1 MIQVLQNEK
10 EIFYGE
16 VREITDNI
24 DFTKHIYA
32 VGELAF
38 LFDSI
43 QPQKVYQ
50 CSPLQMFTE
59 IINIHNSQ
67 VEQKKQFKV
76 GEVSVTDANDYVYH
90 FTNREDTLTVL
101 RDKLCTPLNGYL
113 KITKVNGERYI
124 NLVPIERYGKHC
136 TQEIQFG
143 ENLLDYSANSTSV
156 NIATSVIPIGAMIE
170 EENRTSKAVK
180 GLDEYVTIVGTAVDD
195 YHKKTDDDY
204 VINDAAVSQFGHIR
218 VTKEWPDVNSPEIL
232 REKATEWIKQTQFAD
247 LILNVSAFDRNLS
260 DINIDSFDLGD
271 IVSVWAVPFGMESVT
286 FPVQKKTIYMNDI
299 TKNYIVLGN
308 KFQKSYTSQA
318 STAVEQI
325 KEEIPEISPLLQMAK
340 DNAVTLLTD
349 PTKGYVSYIF
359 DKDGNRTEIWI
370 SDNKDSTKATR
381 KWVWNS
387 SGLGYLYLEN
397 GEWKSDVAIT
407 MDGAIVADK
416 ITTGTMLADRIRGGI
431 LEVGGTKF
439 AKDGI
444 ISVKNNQDSIIVT
457 LDVNGL
463 KMNSGSI
470 NLNNKFSVNNDGYM
484 TSTSGKI
491 GGFEI
496 DTDNLSIGD
505 ATLQRNKIG
514 CGTAGNGIVNLVG
527 NRSSDNAK
535 YGFIQISNSGN
546 PDKDE
551 VLAGIRIY
559 GNGLVRKY
567 GGNGNVEWERWLSNI
582 PES

>member
-1 MIQVLQNEK
+1 MIRVLQNEK

-156 NIATSVIPIGAMIE
+156 NIATSVIPIGAMLE

-195 YHKKTDDDY
+195 YHKNTDDDY

-318 STAVEQI
+318 STAVEKI

-397 GEWKSDVAIT
+397 GKWKSDVAIT
-407 MDGAIVADK
+407 MDGAIVADI
-416 ITTGTMLADRIRGGI
+416 ITTGTMLADRIKGGTF
-431 LEVGGTKF
+431 EVGGKGF

-444 ISVKNNQDSIIVT
+444 ISVKNNKDSIIVT

-463 KMNSGSI
+463 TMNSGSI
-470 NLNNKFSVNNDGYM
+470 NLNNKFSVNSNGYM
-484 TSTSGKI
+484 KSTSGKI

-496 DTDNLSIGD
+496 ETDNLSIGD
-505 ATLQRNKIG
+505 ATLRRDRIG
-514 CGTAGNGIVNLVG
+514 CGSAGYGIVNIVG
-527 NRSSDNAK
+527 DRRSENARFG
-535 YGFIQISNSGN
+535 YIQLSNSGN
-546 PDKDE
+546 PDTCLD
-551 VLAGIRIY
+551 GIRIY

-567 GGNGNVEWERWLSNI
+567 GGDGNVEWERWLSNI

>member
-195 YHKKTDDDY
+195 YHKNTDDDY

-318 STAVEQI
+318 STAVEKI
-325 KEEIPEISPLLQMAK
+325 KEEIPEISPLLKQAK
-340 DNAVTLLTD
+340 DTAMAMLTD

-387 SGLGYLYLEN
+387 SGLGYFYKEN
-397 GEWKSDVAIT
+397 DVWKTNVAIT
-407 MDGAIVADK
+407 MDGAIVADR
-416 ITTGTMLADRIRGGI
+416 ITTGTMLADRIKGGL
-431 LEVGGTKF
+431 LEVGGTGF

-470 NLNNKFSVNNDGYM
+470 NLNNKFSVNSNGYM

-496 DTDNLSIGD
+496 KTDNLSIGD
-505 ATLQRNKIG
+505 ATLRKDRMG
-514 CGTAGNGIVNLVG
+514 CGSAGYGIVNIVG
-527 NRSSDNAK
+527 DRSSDNARFG
-535 YGFIQISNSGN
+535 YIQLSNSGN
-546 PDKDE
+546 PDTC
-551 VLAGIRIY
+551 LAGIRIY

-567 GGNGNVEWERWLSNI
+567 GGDGNVEWERWLSNI

>member
-195 YHKKTDDDY
+195 YHKNTDDDY

-318 STAVEQI
+318 NTAVEKI

-349 PTKGYVSYIF
+349 PTKGYISYIF

-444 ISVKNNQDSIIVT
+444 ISVKNNKDSIIVT

-463 KMNSGSI
+463 TMNSGSI
-470 NLNNKFSVNNDGYM
+470 NLNNKFSVNSNGYM

-505 ATLQRNKIG
+505 ATLRRDRIG
-514 CGTAGNGIVNLVG
+514 CGSAGYGIVNVVG
-527 NRSSDNAK
+527 NRSSDNARFG
-535 YGFIQISNSGN
+535 YIQLSNSGN
-546 PDKDE
+546 SNE
-551 VLAGIRIY
+551 CLAGIRIY

-567 GGNGNVEWERWLSNI
+567 GGDGSVSWERWLSNI

>member
-1 MIQVLQNEK
+1 MIRVLQNEK

-76 GEVSVTDANDYVYH
+76 GEVSVTDVNDYVYH

-113 KITKVNGERYI
+113 KITKVNGEKYI

-247 LILNVSAFDRNLS
+247 LILSVSAFDRNLI

-318 STAVEQI
+318 STAVEKI

-349 PTKGYVSYIF
+349 PTKGYISYIF

-444 ISVKNNQDSIIVT
+444 ISVKNNKDSIIVT

-463 KMNSGSI
+463 TMNSGSI
-470 NLNNKFSVNNDGYM
+470 NLNNKFSVNSNGYM

-505 ATLQRNKIG
+505 ATLRRDRIG
-514 CGTAGNGIVNLVG
+514 CGSAGYGIVNIVG
-527 NRSSDNAK
+527 DRSSDNARFG
-535 YGFIQISNSGN
+535 YIQLSNSGN
-546 PDKDE
+546 SNE
-551 VLAGIRIY
+551 CLAGIRIY

-567 GGNGNVEWERWLSNI
+567 GGDGSVSWERWLSNI

>member
-1 MIQVLQNEK
+1 MIRVLQNEK

-76 GEVSVTDANDYVYH
+76 GEVSVTDVNDYVYH

-318 STAVEQI
+318 STAVEKI

-444 ISVKNNQDSIIVT
+444 ISVKNNKDSIIVT

-463 KMNSGSI
+463 TMNSGSI
-470 NLNNKFSVNNDGYM
+470 NLNNKFSVNSNGYM

-505 ATLQRNKIG
+505 ATLRRDRIG
-514 CGTAGNGIVNLVG
+514 CGSAGYGIVNIVG
-527 NRSSDNAK
+527 DRSSDNARFG
-535 YGFIQISNSGN
+535 YIQLSNSGN
-546 PDKDE
+546 SNE
-551 VLAGIRIY
+551 CLAGIRIY

-567 GGNGNVEWERWLSNI
+567 GGDGSVSWERWLSNI

>member
-195 YHKKTDDDY
+195 YHKNTDDDY

-247 LILNVSAFDRNLS
+247 LILSVSAFDRNLI

-318 STAVEQI
+318 STAVEKI

-431 LEVGGTKF
+431 FEVGGTGF

-444 ISVKNNQDSIIVT
+444 INVKNNKDSIIVT

-470 NLNNKFSVNNDGYM
+470 NLNNKFSVNSNGYM

-505 ATLQRNKIG
+505 ATLRRDRIG
-514 CGTAGNGIVNLVG
+514 CGSAGYGIINIVG
-527 NRSSDNAK
+527 NRSSDNARFG
-535 YGFIQISNSGN
+535 YIQLSNSGN
-546 PDKDE
+546 SNE
-551 VLAGIRIY
+551 CLAGIRIY

-567 GGNGNVEWERWLSNI
+567 GGDGSVSWERWLSNI

>member
-1 MIQVLQNEK
+1 MIRVLQNEK

-325 KEEIPEISPLLQMAK
+325 KEEIPEISPLLKQAK
-340 DNAVTLLTD
+340 DTAMAMLTD
-349 PTKGYVSYIF
+349 PSKGYVSYIF
-359 DKDGNRTEIWI
+359 DEDGNRTEIWI
-370 SDNKDSTKATR
+370 SDNMNSSKATR

-387 SGLGYLYLEN
+387 SGLGYFYKEN
-397 GEWKSDVAIT
+397 DVWKTNVAIT
-407 MDGAIVADK
+407 MDGAIVADI
-416 ITTGTMLADRIRGGI
+416 ITTGTMLADRIRGGT

-470 NLNNKFSVNNDGYM
+470 NLNNKFSVNNNGYM

-505 ATLQRNKIG
+505 ATLRRDRIG
-514 CGTAGNGIVNLVG
+514 CGSAGYGIVNIVG
-527 NRSSDNAK
+527 NRSSDNARFG
-535 YGFIQISNSGN
+535 YIQLSNSGN
-546 PDKDE
+546 PDTCLD
-551 VLAGIRIY
+551 GIRIY

-567 GGNGNVEWERWLSNI
+567 GGDGSVSWERWLSNI

>member
-1 MIQVLQNEK
+1 MIRVLQNEK

-195 YHKKTDDDY
+195 YHKNTDDDY

-439 AKDGI
+439 ATDGI

-505 ATLQRNKIG
+505 ATLRKDRIG
-514 CGTAGNGIVNLVG
+514 CGSAGYGIINIVG
-527 NRSSDNAK
+527 NRSSDNARFG
-535 YGFIQISNSGN
+535 YIQLSNSGN
-546 PDKDE
+546 PDTC
-551 VLAGIRIY
+551 LAGIRIY

-567 GGNGNVEWERWLSNI
+567 GGDGSVSWERWLSNI

>member
-218 VTKEWPDVNSPEIL
+218 VTKEWPDIHSPEIL

-247 LILNVSAFDRNLS
+247 LILSVSAFDRNLS

-318 STAVEQI
+318 STAVEKI

-349 PTKGYVSYIF
+349 PTKGYISYIF

-444 ISVKNNQDSIIVT
+444 ISVKNNKDSIIVT

-463 KMNSGSI
+463 TMNSGSI
-470 NLNNKFSVNNDGYM
+470 NLNNKFSVNSNGYM

-505 ATLQRNKIG
+505 ATLRRDRIG
-514 CGTAGNGIVNLVG
+514 CGSAGYGIVNIVG
-527 NRSSDNAK
+527 NRNSDNARFG
-535 YGFIQISNSGN
+535 YIQLSNSGN
-546 PDKDE
+546 SNE
-551 VLAGIRIY
+551 CLAGRRIY

-567 GGNGNVEWERWLSNI
+567 GGDGSVSWERWLSNI

>member
-218 VTKEWPDVNSPEIL
+218 VTKEWSDVNSPEIL

-247 LILNVSAFDRNLS
+247 LILSVSAFDRNLS

-318 STAVEQI
+318 STAVEKI

-349 PTKGYVSYIF
+349 PTKGYISYIF

-444 ISVKNNQDSIIVT
+444 ISVKNNKDSIIVT

-463 KMNSGSI
+463 TMNSGSI
-470 NLNNKFSVNNDGYM
+470 NLNNKFSVNSNGYM

-496 DTDNLSIGD
+496 DTDNLSIDD
-505 ATLQRNKIG
+505 ATLRRDRIG
-514 CGTAGNGIVNLVG
+514 CGSAGYGIVNIVG
-527 NRSSDNAK
+527 DRSSDNARFG
-535 YGFIQISNSGN
+535 YIQLSNSGN
-546 PDKDE
+546 PDTC
-551 VLAGIRIY
+551 LAGIRIY

-567 GGNGNVEWERWLSNI
+567 GGDGSVSWERWLSNI

>member
-113 KITKVNGERYI
+113 KITKVNGEKYI

-218 VTKEWPDVNSPEIL
+218 VTKEWPDVHSPEIL

-318 STAVEQI
+318 STAVEKI

-349 PTKGYVSYIF
+349 PTKGYISYIF

-444 ISVKNNQDSIIVT
+444 ISVKNNKDSIIVT

-463 KMNSGSI
+463 TMNSGSI
-470 NLNNKFSVNNDGYM
+470 NLNNKFSVNSNGYM

-505 ATLQRNKIG
+505 ATLRSDRIG
-514 CGTAGNGIVNLVG
+514 CGSAGYGIVNIVG
-527 NRSSDNAK
+527 DRSSDNARFG
-535 YGFIQISNSGN
+535 YIQLSNSGN
-546 PDKDE
+546 SNE
-551 VLAGIRIY
+551 CLAGIRIY

-567 GGNGNVEWERWLSNI
+567 GGDGSVSWERWLSNI

>member
-1 MIQVLQNEK
+1 MIRVLQNEK

-195 YHKKTDDDY
+195 YHKNTDDDY

-247 LILNVSAFDRNLS
+247 LILNVSAFDRNLI

-318 STAVEQI
+318 STAVEKI

-397 GEWKSDVAIT
+397 GVWKSDVAIT
-407 MDGAIVADK
+407 MDGAIVADI
-416 ITTGTMLADRIRGGI
+416 ITTGTMLADRIRGGT

-444 ISVKNNQDSIIVT
+444 ISVKNNKDSIIVT

-463 KMNSGSI
+463 TMNSGSI
-470 NLNNKFSVNNDGYM
+470 NLNNKFLVNSNGYM

-496 DTDNLSIGD
+496 ETDNLSIGD
-505 ATLQRNKIG
+505 ATLRRDRIG
-514 CGTAGNGIVNLVG
+514 CGSAGYGIVNIVG
-527 NRSSDNAK
+527 NRSSDNARFG
-535 YGFIQISNSGN
+535 YIQLSNSGN
-546 PDKDE
+546 PDTCLD
-551 VLAGIRIY
+551 GIRIY

-567 GGNGNVEWERWLSNI
+567 GGDGSVSWERWLSNI

>member
-195 YHKKTDDDY
+195 YHKNTDDDY

-318 STAVEQI
+318 STAVEKI
-325 KEEIPEISPLLQMAK
+325 KEEIPEISPLLKQAK
-340 DNAVTLLTD
+340 DTAMAMLTD
-349 PTKGYVSYIF
+349 PSKGYVSYIF
-359 DKDGNRTEIWI
+359 DEDGNRTEIWI
-370 SDNKDSTKATR
+370 SDNMNSSKATR

-387 SGLGYLYLEN
+387 SGLGYFYKEN
-397 GEWKSDVAIT
+397 DVWKTNVAIT
-407 MDGAIVADK
+407 MDGAIVADR
-416 ITTGTMLADRIRGGI
+416 ITTGTMLADRIKGGL
-431 LEVGGTKF
+431 LEVGGTGF
-439 AKDGI
+439 AKDGVI
-444 ISVKNNQDSIIVT
+444 KVKNSSDDEIVV
-457 LDVNGL
+457 LDADGIQIS
-463 KMNSGSI
+463 SGSI
-470 NLNNKFSVNNDGYM
+470 NLNDKFKVNTQGYM
-484 TSTSGKI
+484 ESISGKI
-491 GGFEI
+491 GGFTIES
-496 DTDNLSIGD
+496 DNLHTGSSGSGVWISG
-505 ATLQRNKIG
+505 ANKNNCPKG
-514 CGTAGNGIVNLVG
+514 QVTVG
-527 NRSSDNAK
+527 EHGA
-535 YGFIQISNSGN
+535 
-546 PDKDE
+546 
-551 VLAGIRIY
+551 
-559 GNGLVRKY
+559 GLVRIGYKH
-567 GGNGNVEWERWLSNI
+567 GGRIGICLEIDGNQKRFIDLWELGEDI
-582 PES
+582 

>member
-247 LILNVSAFDRNLS
+247 LILSVSAFDRNLI

-318 STAVEQI
+318 STAVEKI

-349 PTKGYVSYIF
+349 PTKGYISYIF

-444 ISVKNNQDSIIVT
+444 INVKNNKDSIIVT

-470 NLNNKFSVNNDGYM
+470 NLNDKFSVNNNGYM

-496 DTDNLSIGD
+496 ETDNLSIGD
-505 ATLQRNKIG
+505 ATLQRDRIG
-514 CGTAGNGIVNLVG
+514 CGSAGYGIVNIVG
-527 NRSSDNAK
+527 NRNSDNARFG
-535 YGFIQISNSGN
+535 YIQLSNSGN
-546 PDKDE
+546 SNE
-551 VLAGIRIY
+551 CLAGSRIY

-567 GGNGNVEWERWLSNI
+567 GGDGSVSWERWLSNI

>member
-1 MIQVLQNEK
+1 MIRVLQNEK

-76 GEVSVTDANDYVYH
+76 GEVSVTDVNDYVYH

-218 VTKEWPDVNSPEIL
+218 VTKEWPDVHSPEIL

-247 LILNVSAFDRNLS
+247 LILSVSAFDRNLS

-318 STAVEQI
+318 STAVEKI

-349 PTKGYVSYIF
+349 PTKGYISYIF

-444 ISVKNNQDSIIVT
+444 ISVKNNKDSIIVT

-463 KMNSGSI
+463 TMNSGSI
-470 NLNNKFSVNNDGYM
+470 NLNNKFSVNSNGYM

-505 ATLQRNKIG
+505 ATLRRDRIG
-514 CGTAGNGIVNLVG
+514 CGSAGYGIVNIVG
-527 NRSSDNAK
+527 YKSSDNARFG
-535 YGFIQISNSGN
+535 YIQLSNSGN
-546 PDKDE
+546 SNE
-551 VLAGIRIY
+551 CLAGIRIY

-567 GGNGNVEWERWLSNI
+567 GGDGSVSWERWLSNI

>member
-170 EENRTSKAVK
+170 EEKRTSKAVK

-195 YHKKTDDDY
+195 YHKNTDDDY

-318 STAVEQI
+318 STAVEKI
-325 KEEIPEISPLLQMAK
+325 KEEIPEISPLLKQAK
-340 DNAVTLLTD
+340 DTAMAMLTD

-387 SGLGYLYLEN
+387 SGLGYFYKEN
-397 GEWKSDVAIT
+397 DVWKTNVAIT
-407 MDGAIVADK
+407 MDGAIVADR
-416 ITTGTMLADRIRGGI
+416 ITTGTMLADRIKGGL
-431 LEVGGTKF
+431 LEVGGTGF

-470 NLNNKFSVNNDGYM
+470 NLNNKFSVNSNGYM

-496 DTDNLSIGD
+496 KTDNLSIGD
-505 ATLQRNKIG
+505 ATLRKDRMG
-514 CGTAGNGIVNLVG
+514 CGSAGYGIVNIVG
-527 NRSSDNAK
+527 DRSSDNARFG
-535 YGFIQISNSGN
+535 YIQLSNSGN
-546 PDKDE
+546 PDTC
-551 VLAGIRIY
+551 LAGIRIY

-567 GGNGNVEWERWLSNI
+567 GGDGNVEWERWLSNI

>member
-1 MIQVLQNEK
+1 MIRVLQNEK

-76 GEVSVTDANDYVYH
+76 GEVSVTDVNDYVYH

-218 VTKEWPDVNSPEIL
+218 VTKEWPDVHSPEIL

-247 LILNVSAFDRNLS
+247 LILSVSAFDRNLS

-318 STAVEQI
+318 STAVEKI

-349 PTKGYVSYIF
+349 PTKGYISYIF

-444 ISVKNNQDSIIVT
+444 ISVKNNKDSIIVT

-463 KMNSGSI
+463 TMNSGSI
-470 NLNNKFSVNNDGYM
+470 NLNNKFSVNSNGYM

-505 ATLQRNKIG
+505 ATLRRDRIG
-514 CGTAGNGIVNLVG
+514 CGSAGYGIVNIVG
-527 NRSSDNAK
+527 YKSSDNARFG
-535 YGFIQISNSGN
+535 YIQLSNSGN
-546 PDKDE
+546 PDTCLD
-551 VLAGIRIY
+551 GIRIY

-567 GGNGNVEWERWLSNI
+567 GGDGSVSWERWLSNI

>member
-1 MIQVLQNEK
+1 MIRVLQNEK

-76 GEVSVTDANDYVYH
+76 GEVSVTDVNDYVYH

-156 NIATSVIPIGAMIE
+156 NIATSIIPIGAMIE

-247 LILNVSAFDRNLS
+247 LILSVSAFDRNLS

-318 STAVEQI
+318 STAIEKI

-349 PTKGYVSYIF
+349 PTKGYISYIF

-444 ISVKNNQDSIIVT
+444 ISVKNNKDSIIVT

-463 KMNSGSI
+463 TMNSGSI
-470 NLNNKFSVNNDGYM
+470 NLNNKFSVNSNGYM

-505 ATLQRNKIG
+505 ATLRRDRIG
-514 CGTAGNGIVNLVG
+514 CGSAGYGIVNIVG
-527 NRSSDNAK
+527 DRSSDNARFG
-535 YGFIQISNSGN
+535 YIQLSNSGN
-546 PDKDE
+546 SNE
-551 VLAGIRIY
+551 CLAGIRIY

-567 GGNGNVEWERWLSNI
+567 GGDGSVSWERWLSNI

>member
-195 YHKKTDDDY
+195 YHKNTDDDY

-318 STAVEQI
+318 NTAVEKI

-349 PTKGYVSYIF
+349 PTKGYISYIF

-444 ISVKNNQDSIIVT
+444 ISVKNNKDSIIVT

-463 KMNSGSI
+463 TMNSGSI
-470 NLNNKFSVNNDGYM
+470 NLNNKFSVNSNGYM

-505 ATLQRNKIG
+505 ATLRRDRIG
-514 CGTAGNGIVNLVG
+514 CGSAGYGIVNVVG
-527 NRSSDNAK
+527 NRSSDNARFG
-535 YGFIQISNSGN
+535 YIQLSNSGN
-546 PDKDE
+546 PDTC
-551 VLAGIRIY
+551 LAGIRIY

-567 GGNGNVEWERWLSNI
+567 GGDGSVSWERWLSNI

>member
-1 MIQVLQNEK
+1 MIRVLQNEK

-318 STAVEQI
+318 STAVEKI

-444 ISVKNNQDSIIVT
+444 ISVKNNKDSIIVT

-463 KMNSGSI
+463 TMNSGSI
-470 NLNNKFSVNNDGYM
+470 NLNNKFSVNSNGYM

-491 GGFEI
+491 GGFQI

-505 ATLQRNKIG
+505 ATLRRDRIG
-514 CGTAGNGIVNLVG
+514 CGSAGYGIVNIVG
-527 NRSSDNAK
+527 DRSSDNARFG
-535 YGFIQISNSGN
+535 YIQLSNSGN
-546 PDKDE
+546 SNE
-551 VLAGIRIY
+551 CLAGIRIY

-567 GGNGNVEWERWLSNI
+567 GGNGNVEWERWLVNI

>member
-1 MIQVLQNEK
+1 MIRVLQNEK

-59 IINIHNSQ
+59 IIDIHNSQ

-195 YHKKTDDDY
+195 YHKNTDDDY

-318 STAVEQI
+318 STAVEKI

-349 PTKGYVSYIF
+349 PTKGYISYIF

-387 SGLGYLYLEN
+387 SGLAYLYLEN
-397 GEWKSDVAIT
+397 GKWKSDVAIT

-416 ITTGTMLADRIRGGI
+416 ITTGTMLADRIKGGT
-431 LEVGGTKF
+431 LEVGGKGF

-444 ISVKNNQDSIIVT
+444 ISVKNNKDSIIVT

-463 KMNSGSI
+463 KMNSGTI

-496 DTDNLSIGD
+496 KTDNLSIGD
-505 ATLQRNKIG
+505 ATLQADRMG
-514 CGTAGNGIVNLVG
+514 CGSAGYGIVNIVG
-527 NRSSDNAK
+527 NRSSDNARFG
-535 YGFIQISNSGN
+535 YIQLSNSGN
-546 PDKDE
+546 SNE
-551 VLAGIRIY
+551 CLAGIRIY

-567 GGNGNVEWERWLSNI
+567 GGDGSVSWERWLSNI

>member
-1 MIQVLQNEK
+1 MIRVLQNEK

-195 YHKKTDDDY
+195 YHKNTDDDY

-247 LILNVSAFDRNLS
+247 LILSVSAFDRNLS

-318 STAVEQI
+318 STAVEKI

-349 PTKGYVSYIF
+349 PTKGYISYIF

-444 ISVKNNQDSIIVT
+444 ISVKNNKDSIIVT

-463 KMNSGSI
+463 TMNSGSI
-470 NLNNKFSVNNDGYM
+470 NLNNKFSVNSNGYM

-496 DTDNLSIGD
+496 ETDNLSIGD
-505 ATLQRNKIG
+505 ATLQRDRIG
-514 CGTAGNGIVNLVG
+514 CGSAGYGIVNIVG
-527 NRSSDNAK
+527 DRSSDNARFG
-535 YGFIQISNSGN
+535 YIQLSNSGN
-546 PDKDE
+546 SNE
-551 VLAGIRIY
+551 CLAGIRIY

-567 GGNGNVEWERWLSNI
+567 GGDGSVSWERWLSNI

>member
-1 MIQVLQNEK
+1 MIRVLQNEK

-195 YHKKTDDDY
+195 YHKNTDDDY

-260 DINIDSFDLGD
+260 DVNIDSFDLGD

-318 STAVEQI
+318 STAVEKI

-387 SGLGYLYLEN
+387 SGLAYLYLEK

-431 LEVGGTKF
+431 LEVGGTEF

-470 NLNNKFSVNNDGYM
+470 NLNNKFSVNNNGYM

-505 ATLQRNKIG
+505 ATLRRDRIG
-514 CGTAGNGIVNLVG
+514 CGSAGYGIVNVVG
-527 NRSSDNAK
+527 NRSSDNARFG
-535 YGFIQISNSGN
+535 YIQLSNSGN
-546 PDKDE
+546 PDTCLD
-551 VLAGIRIY
+551 GIRIS
-559 GNGLVRKY
+559 GNGSVRKY
-567 GGNGNVEWERWLSNI
+567 GGDGSVSWERWLSNI

>member
-195 YHKKTDDDY
+195 YHKNTDDDY

-318 STAVEQI
+318 STAVEKI

-431 LEVGGTKF
+431 FEVGGTGF

-444 ISVKNNQDSIIVT
+444 INVKNNKDSIIVT

-470 NLNNKFSVNNDGYM
+470 NLNNKFSVNSNGYM

-505 ATLQRNKIG
+505 ATLRRDRIG
-514 CGTAGNGIVNLVG
+514 CGSAGYGIVNIVG
-527 NRSSDNAK
+527 NKSSDNARFG
-535 YGFIQISNSGN
+535 YIQLSNSGN
-546 PDKDE
+546 SNE
-551 VLAGIRIY
+551 CLAGIRIY

-567 GGNGNVEWERWLSNI
+567 GGDGSVSWERWLSNI

>member
-1 MIQVLQNEK
+1 MIRVLQNER

-156 NIATSVIPIGAMIE
+156 NIATSVIPIGAMLE

-195 YHKKTDDDY
+195 YHKNTDDDY

-318 STAVEQI
+318 STAVEKI

-387 SGLGYLYLEN
+387 SGLGYLHLEN

-407 MDGAIVADK
+407 MDGAIVADI
-416 ITTGTMLADRIRGGI
+416 ITTGTMLADRIKGGI
-431 LEVGGTKF
+431 FEVGGTGF

-444 ISVKNNQDSIIVT
+444 INVKNNKDSIIVT

-470 NLNNKFSVNNDGYM
+470 NLNNKFSVNSNGYM

-496 DTDNLSIGD
+496 ETDNLSIDD
-505 ATLQRNKIG
+505 ATLRRDRIG
-514 CGTAGNGIVNLVG
+514 CGSAGYGIVNIVG
-527 NRSSDNAK
+527 DRSSDNARFG
-535 YGFIQISNSGN
+535 YIQLSNSGN
-546 PDKDE
+546 PDTC
-551 VLAGIRIY
+551 LAGIRIY

-567 GGNGNVEWERWLSNI
+567 GGDGNVEWERWLSNI

>member
-195 YHKKTDDDY
+195 YHKNTDDDY

-318 STAVEQI
+318 NTAVEKI
-325 KEEIPEISPLLQMAK
+325 KEEIPEISPLLKQAK
-340 DNAVTLLTD
+340 DTAMAMLTD
-349 PTKGYVSYIF
+349 PSKGYVSYIF
-359 DKDGNRTEIWI
+359 DEDGNRTEIWI
-370 SDNKDSTKATR
+370 SDNMNSSKATR

-387 SGLGYLYLEN
+387 SGLGYFYKEN
-397 GEWKSDVAIT
+397 DVWKTNVAIT
-407 MDGAIVADK
+407 MDGSIVAD
-416 ITTGTMLADRIRGGI
+416 IINTGTMLADRIRGGI
-431 LEVGGTKF
+431 LEVGGTGF

-444 ISVKNNQDSIIVT
+444 INVKNNKDSIIVT

-496 DTDNLSIGD
+496 ETDNLSIGD
-505 ATLQRNKIG
+505 ATLRRDRIG
-514 CGTAGNGIVNLVG
+514 CGSAGYGIVNIVG
-527 NRSSDNAK
+527 NRSSDNARFG
-535 YGFIQISNSGN
+535 YIQLSNSGN
-546 PDKDE
+546 PDTCLD
-551 VLAGIRIY
+551 GIRIY

-567 GGNGNVEWERWLSNI
+567 GGDGSVSWERWLSNI

>member
-195 YHKKTDDDY
+195 YHKNTDDDY

-247 LILNVSAFDRNLS
+247 LILSVSAFDRNLI

-318 STAVEQI
+318 STAVEKI

-431 LEVGGTKF
+431 FEVGGTGF

-444 ISVKNNQDSIIVT
+444 INVKNNKDSIIVT

-470 NLNNKFSVNNDGYM
+470 NLNNKFSVNSNGYM

-505 ATLQRNKIG
+505 ATLRRDRIG
-514 CGTAGNGIVNLVG
+514 CGSAGYGIVNIVG
-527 NRSSDNAK
+527 NKSSDNARFG
-535 YGFIQISNSGN
+535 YIQLSNSGN
-546 PDKDE
+546 SNE
-551 VLAGIRIY
+551 CLAGIRIY

-567 GGNGNVEWERWLSNI
+567 GGDGSVSWERWLSNI

>member
-1 MIQVLQNEK
+1 MIRVLQNER

-156 NIATSVIPIGAMIE
+156 NIATSVIPIGAMLE

-195 YHKKTDDDY
+195 YHKNTDDDY

-318 STAVEQI
+318 STAVEKI

-387 SGLGYLYLEN
+387 SGLGYLHLEN

-407 MDGAIVADK
+407 MDGAIVADI
-416 ITTGTMLADRIRGGI
+416 ITTGTMLADRIKGGI
-431 LEVGGTKF
+431 FEVGGTGF

-444 ISVKNNQDSIIVT
+444 INVKNNKDSIIVT

-470 NLNNKFSVNNDGYM
+470 NLNNKFSVNSNGYM

-496 DTDNLSIGD
+496 ETDNLSIGD
-505 ATLQRNKIG
+505 ATLRRDRIG
-514 CGTAGNGIVNLVG
+514 CGSAGYGIVNIVG
-527 NRSSDNAK
+527 DRRSDNARFG
-535 YGFIQISNSGN
+535 YIQLSNSGN
-546 PDKDE
+546 PDTC
-551 VLAGIRIY
+551 LAGIRIY

-567 GGNGNVEWERWLSNI
+567 DGDGNVEWERWLSNI

>member
-1 MIQVLQNEK
+1 MIRVLQNEK

-195 YHKKTDDDY
+195 YHKNTDDDY

-318 STAVEQI
+318 STAVEKI
-325 KEEIPEISPLLQMAK
+325 KEEIPALSPILEQARE
-340 DNAVTLLTD
+340 NAILMLTD

-387 SGLGYLYLEN
+387 SGLGYFYKEN
-397 GEWKSDVAIT
+397 DVWKTNVAIT
-407 MDGAIVADK
+407 MDGAIVADT
-416 ITTGTMLADRIRGGI
+416 ITTGTMSADRVRGGI

-444 ISVKNNQDSIIVT
+444 ISVKNNKDSIIVT

-496 DTDNLSIGD
+496 KTDNLSIGD
-505 ATLQRNKIG
+505 ATLRKDRIG
-514 CGTAGNGIVNLVG
+514 CGSAGYGIVNIVG
-527 NRSSDNAK
+527 DRSGDNSRFG
-535 YGFIQISNSGN
+535 YIQLSNSGN
-546 PDKDE
+546 SDTC
-551 VLAGIRIY
+551 LAGIRIY

-567 GGNGNVEWERWLSNI
+567 GGDGSVSWERWLSNI

>member
-195 YHKKTDDDY
+195 YHKNTDDDY

-318 STAVEQI
+318 STAVEKI

-387 SGLGYLYLEN
+387 SGLGYFYKEN
-397 GEWKSDVAIT
+397 DVWKTNVAIT
-407 MDGAIVADK
+407 MDGAIVADR
-416 ITTGTMLADRIRGGI
+416 ITTGTMLADRIKGGL
-431 LEVGGTKF
+431 LEVGGTGF

-470 NLNNKFSVNNDGYM
+470 NLNNKFSVNSNGYM

-496 DTDNLSIGD
+496 KTDNLSIGD
-505 ATLQRNKIG
+505 ATLRKDRMG
-514 CGTAGNGIVNLVG
+514 CGSAGYGIVNIVG
-527 NRSSDNAK
+527 DRSSDNARFG
-535 YGFIQISNSGN
+535 YIQLSNSGN
-546 PDKDE
+546 SNE
-551 VLAGIRIY
+551 CLAGIRIY

-567 GGNGNVEWERWLSNI
+567 GGDGNVEWERWLSNI

>member
-1 MIQVLQNEK
+1 MIRVLQNEK

-195 YHKKTDDDY
+195 YHKNTDDDY

-247 LILNVSAFDRNLS
+247 LILSVSAFDRNLT

-318 STAVEQI
+318 STAVEKI

-407 MDGAIVADK
+407 MDGVINANFIRAGVL
-416 ITTGTMLADRIRGGI
+416 TG
-431 LEVGGTKF
+431 LEINNGNKTFHVD
-439 AKDGI
+439 KDGNMTATNADI
-444 ISVKNNQDSIIVT
+444 TGK
-457 LDVNGL
+457 
-463 KMNSGSI
+463 I
-470 NLNNKFSVNNDGYM
+470 NA
-484 TSTSGKI
+484 TSGKI
-491 GGFEI
+491 SGFTIGNYAPSNSAELKYEYDIKNYIRLAGGSWGGSLICGHNGEYSSVSGEGVYTTGNMSARNYYAMEGDNTYQGQ
-496 DTDNLSIGD
+496 DTETFVVKAYVNGEEKYVG
-505 ATLQRNKIG
+505 LQFMD
-514 CGTAGNGIVNLVG
+514 GILVG
-527 NRSSDNAK
+527 K
-535 YGFIQISNSGN
+535 SN
-546 PDKDE
+546 
-551 VLAGIRIY
+551 V
-559 GNGLVRKY
+559 
-567 GGNGNVEWERWLSNI
+567 
-582 PES
+582 

>member
-195 YHKKTDDDY
+195 YHKNTDDDY

-318 STAVEQI
+318 STAVEKI
-325 KEEIPEISPLLQMAK
+325 KEEIAEISPLLKQAK
-340 DNAVTLLTD
+340 DTAMAMLTD

-381 KWVWNS
+381 KWVWSS
-387 SGLGYLYLEN
+387 SGLGYFYKEN
-397 GEWKSDVAIT
+397 DVWKTNVAIT
-407 MDGAIVADK
+407 MDGAIVADR
-416 ITTGTMLADRIRGGI
+416 ITTGTMLADRIKGGL
-431 LEVGGTKF
+431 LEVGGTGF

-470 NLNNKFSVNNDGYM
+470 NLNNKFSVNSNGYM

-496 DTDNLSIGD
+496 ETDNLSIGD
-505 ATLQRNKIG
+505 ATLRRDRMG
-514 CGTAGNGIVNLVG
+514 CGSAGYGIVNIVG
-527 NRSSDNAK
+527 DRSSDNARFG
-535 YGFIQISNSGN
+535 YIQLSNSGN
-546 PDKDE
+546 PDTCLD
-551 VLAGIRIY
+551 GIRIY

-567 GGNGNVEWERWLSNI
+567 GGDGNVEWERWLSNI

>member
-195 YHKKTDDDY
+195 YHKNTDDDY

-247 LILNVSAFDRNLS
+247 LILSVSAFDRNLS

-318 STAVEQI
+318 NTAVEKI
-325 KEEIPEISPLLQMAK
+325 KEEIPEISPLLKQAK
-340 DNAVTLLTD
+340 DTAMAMLTD
-349 PTKGYVSYIF
+349 PSKGYVSYIF
-359 DKDGNRTEIWI
+359 DEDGNRTEIWI
-370 SDNKDSTKATR
+370 SDNMNSSKATR

-387 SGLGYLYLEN
+387 SGLGYFYKEN
-397 GEWKSDVAIT
+397 DVWKTNVAIT
-407 MDGAIVADK
+407 MDGAIVADR
-416 ITTGTMLADRIRGGI
+416 ITTGTMLADRIKGGL
-431 LEVGGTKF
+431 LEVGGTGF
-439 AKDGI
+439 AKDGVI
-444 ISVKNNQDSIIVT
+444 KVKNSSDDEIVV
-457 LDVNGL
+457 LDADGI
-463 KMNSGSI
+463 KISSGSI
-470 NLNNKFSVNNDGYM
+470 NLEDKFKVNTQGYM
-484 TSTSGKI
+484 ESISGKI
-491 GGFEI
+491 GGFTIESDNLHTGSSGSGVWISGANKNNCPKGQVTVGEHGAGLIRIGYKHGERIGICLEI
-496 DTDNLSIGD
+496 D
-505 ATLQRNKIG
+505 
-514 CGTAGNGIVNLVG
+514 GNQK
-527 NRSSDNAK
+527 R
-535 YGFIQISNSGN
+535 FI
-546 PDKDE
+546 D
-551 VLAGIRIY
+551 L
-559 GNGLVRKY
+559 
-567 GGNGNVEWERWLSNI
+567 WELGEDI
-582 PES
+582 

>member
-195 YHKKTDDDY
+195 YHKNTDDDY

-318 STAVEQI
+318 NTAVEKI

-444 ISVKNNQDSIIVT
+444 ISVKNNKDSIIVT

-463 KMNSGSI
+463 TMNSGSI
-470 NLNNKFSVNNDGYM
+470 NLNNKFSVNSNGYM

-505 ATLQRNKIG
+505 ATLRRDRIG
-514 CGTAGNGIVNLVG
+514 CGSAGYGIVNVVG
-527 NRSSDNAK
+527 NRSSDNARFG
-535 YGFIQISNSGN
+535 YIQLSNSGN
-546 PDKDE
+546 PDTC
-551 VLAGIRIY
+551 LAGIRIY

-567 GGNGNVEWERWLSNI
+567 GGDGNVSWERWLSNI

>member
-1 MIQVLQNEK
+1 MIRVLQNEK

-170 EENRTSKAVK
+170 EENRTNKAVK

-247 LILNVSAFDRNLS
+247 LILNVSAFDRNLT

-325 KEEIPEISPLLQMAK
+325 KEEIPEISPLLKQAK
-340 DNAVTLLTD
+340 DTAMAMLTD
-349 PTKGYVSYIF
+349 PSKGYVSYIF
-359 DKDGNRTEIWI
+359 DEDGNRTEIWI
-370 SDNKDSTKATR
+370 SDNMNSSKATR

-387 SGLGYLYLEN
+387 SGLGYFYKEN
-397 GEWKSDVAIT
+397 DVWKTNVAIT
-407 MDGAIVADK
+407 MDGAIVADI
-416 ITTGTMLADRIRGGI
+416 ITTGTMLADRIRGGT

-470 NLNNKFSVNNDGYM
+470 NLNNKFSVNNNGYM

-496 DTDNLSIGD
+496 ETDNLSIGD
-505 ATLQRNKIG
+505 ATLRRDRIG
-514 CGTAGNGIVNLVG
+514 CGSAGYGIINIVG
-527 NRSSDNAK
+527 NRSSDNARFG
-535 YGFIQISNSGN
+535 YIQLSNSGN
-546 PDKDE
+546 PDTCLD
-551 VLAGIRIY
+551 GIRIY

-567 GGNGNVEWERWLSNI
+567 GGDGSVSWERWLSNI

>member
-1 MIQVLQNEK
+1 MIRVLQNEK

-318 STAVEQI
+318 STAVEKI
-325 KEEIPEISPLLQMAK
+325 KEEIPALSPILEQARENAISM
-340 DNAVTLLTD
+340 LTD

-444 ISVKNNQDSIIVT
+444 ISVKNNKDSIIVT

-463 KMNSGSI
+463 TMNSGSI
-470 NLNNKFSVNNDGYM
+470 NLNNKFSVNSNGYM

-505 ATLQRNKIG
+505 ATLRRDRIG
-514 CGTAGNGIVNLVG
+514 CGSAGYGIVNIVG
-527 NRSSDNAK
+527 DRSSDNARFG
-535 YGFIQISNSGN
+535 YIQLSNSGN
-546 PDKDE
+546 SNE
-551 VLAGIRIY
+551 CLAGIRIY

-567 GGNGNVEWERWLSNI
+567 GGDGSVSWERWLSNI

>member
-1 MIQVLQNEK
+1 MIRVLQNEK

-195 YHKKTDDDY
+195 YHKNTDDDY

-318 STAVEQI
+318 NTAVERI
-325 KEEIPEISPLLQMAK
+325 KEEIPALSPILEQARE
-340 DNAVTLLTD
+340 NAILMLTD

-387 SGLGYLYLEN
+387 SGLGYFYKEN
-397 GEWKSDVAIT
+397 DVWKTNVAIT
-407 MDGAIVADK
+407 MDGAIVADI
-416 ITTGTMLADRIRGGI
+416 ITTGTMLADRIKGGT
-431 LEVGGTKF
+431 LEVGGNGF

-444 ISVKNNQDSIIVT
+444 ISVKNNKDSIIVT

-463 KMNSGSI
+463 TMNSGSI
-470 NLNNKFSVNNDGYM
+470 NLNNKFSVNSNGYM

-505 ATLQRNKIG
+505 ATLRRDRIG
-514 CGTAGNGIVNLVG
+514 CGSAGYGIVNIVG
-527 NRSSDNAK
+527 DRSSDNARFG
-535 YGFIQISNSGN
+535 YIQLSNSGN
-546 PDKDE
+546 PDTC
-551 VLAGIRIY
+551 LAGIRIY

>member
-195 YHKKTDDDY
+195 YHKNTDDDY

-247 LILNVSAFDRNLS
+247 LILSVSAFDRNLS

-318 STAVEQI
+318 STAVEKI

-431 LEVGGTKF
+431 FEVGGTGF

-444 ISVKNNQDSIIVT
+444 INVKNNKDSIIVT

-470 NLNNKFSVNNDGYM
+470 NLNNKFSVNSNGYM

-505 ATLQRNKIG
+505 ATLRRDRIG
-514 CGTAGNGIVNLVG
+514 CGSAGYGIVNIVG
-527 NRSSDNAK
+527 NKSSDNARFG
-535 YGFIQISNSGN
+535 YIQLSNSGN
-546 PDKDE
+546 SNE
-551 VLAGIRIY
+551 CLAGIRIY

-567 GGNGNVEWERWLSNI
+567 GGDGSVSWERWLSNI

>member
-16 VREITDNI
+16 VREVVDNF

-43 QPQKVYQ
+43 QPQKVYR
-50 CSPLQMFTE
+50 CTPLEMFTE
-59 IINIHNSQ
+59 MINIHNSQ
-67 VEQKKQFKV
+67 VEPKKRFEV
-76 GEVSVTDANDYVYH
+76 GEVSVTDPNDFVYH
-90 FTNREDTLTVL
+90 FTNREDTLTAI
-101 RDKLCTPLNGYL
+101 REKLCNTLNGYL
-113 KITKVNGERYI
+113 KITKSNGVRYI
-124 NLVPIERYGKHC
+124 NLVPIERYGSLC

-143 ENLLDYSANSTSV
+143 ENLLDYTANNSGN
-156 NIATSVIPIGAMIE
+156 NIATSVIPIGALLDE
-170 EENRTSKAVK
+170 DNRTSRAIQ
-180 GLDEYVTIVGTAVDD
+180 GLDEYVSIVGTSVDD
-195 YHKKTDDDY
+195 YHKNINDDFI
-204 VINDAAVSQFGHIR
+204 VNDAAVSQFGHIR
-218 VTKEWPDVNSPEIL
+218 VTKEWSDVNTPEIL
-232 REKATEWIKQTQFAD
+232 KQKAEKWLKQVQFAE
-247 LILNVSAFDRNLS
+247 LTLNISAFDMNLLE
-260 DINIDSFDLGD
+260 INIDSYDLGD
-271 IVSVWAVPFGMESVT
+271 RVSVWAVPFGMENVV

-299 TKNYIVLGN
+299 TKNNIVLGD
-308 KFQKSYTSQA
+308 KFTKSYTSQA
-318 STAVEQI
+318 SEAMYLLQ
-325 KEEIPEISPLLQMAK
+325 EEIPEISPLLQMAK

-397 GEWKSDVAIT
+397 GVWKSDVAIT

-431 LEVGGTKF
+431 LEVGGTGF

-444 ISVKNNQDSIIVT
+444 INVKNNKDSIIVT

-470 NLNNKFSVNNDGYM
+470 NLNNKFSVNSSGYM

-491 GGFEI
+491 GGFSIGTNMLHTGTDSSGIWIANGNQRGCPYGYVAVGEHGEGLIRLGYRKNGRIGIVMEI
-496 DTDNLSIGD
+496 DDN
-505 ATLQRNKIG
+505 QKR
-514 CGTAGNGIVNLVG
+514 
-527 NRSSDNAK
+527 
-535 YGFIQISNSGN
+535 FIDLWKLGEDI
-546 PDKDE
+546 
-551 VLAGIRIY
+551 
-559 GNGLVRKY
+559 
-567 GGNGNVEWERWLSNI
+567 
-582 PES
+582 

>member
-195 YHKKTDDDY
+195 YHKNTDDDY

-318 STAVEQI
+318 NTAVEKI

-349 PTKGYVSYIF
+349 PTKGYISYIF

-444 ISVKNNQDSIIVT
+444 ISVKNNKDSIIVT

-463 KMNSGSI
+463 TMNSGSI
-470 NLNNKFSVNNDGYM
+470 NLNNKFSVNSNGYM

-505 ATLQRNKIG
+505 ATLRRDRIG
-514 CGTAGNGIVNLVG
+514 CGSAGYGIVNVVG
-527 NRSSDNAK
+527 NRSSDNARFG
-535 YGFIQISNSGN
+535 YIQLSNSGN
-546 PDKDE
+546 PDTCLD
-551 VLAGIRIY
+551 GIRIY

-567 GGNGNVEWERWLSNI
+567 GGDGSVSWERWLSNI